1 MKNCDLLILLF
12 YYSLKYTSIQDIKE
26 KNIRISIINLFWLKP
41 LKIKKYYIDLLKSSK
56 FGGLVLDDEYPDGIA
71 KSISNDLS
79 NISEKKL
86 EH

>member
-1 MKNCDLLILLF
+1 MKPT
-12 YYSLKYTSIQDIKE
+12 KIQDIKE

-56 FGGLVLDDEYPDGIA
+56 FGGLVLDDDYPDGIA

-79 NISEKKL
+79 NISGKKL